1 MAKSIAK
8 RVHGMDH
15 DQAFSGGLMH
25 DIGKAMTHDHEG
37 SHAVLGAEVAR
48 RCGELEVIANA
59 IGSHHNDE
67 PMNSPI
73 AYIVTAADA
82 LSGARPGARRETASL
97 YLARM
102 RQLSELAHSS
112 GRGIERV
119 DIMHAGR
126 EIRLAVPGSE
136 RLVGE
141 KARSTQYD
149 DGAMIDLAEDLA
161 KTIEE
166 EVVYPGQIRV
176 TVVRESRASSVA
188 R

>member
-1 MAKSIAK
+1 MGLDMKHAM
-8 RVHGMDH
+8 R
-15 DQAFSGGLMH
+15 GGLLH

-37 SHAVLGAEVAR
+37 SHAVLER
-48 RCGELEVIANA
+48 RSRGDVVKAEVIANA

-102 RQLSELAHSS
+102 QQLSEIAHGS
-112 GRGIERV
+112 GKGLERV

-136 RLVGE
+136 RVPGE
-141 KARSTQYD
+141 KYKESQYSD
-149 DGAMIDLAEDLA
+149 ESMIELAEDVA
-161 KTIEE
+161 RTIED

-176 TVVRESRASSVA
+176 TVIRESRASAVA